1 MGENVAQKLK
11 NLFVTDFFI
20 PVKPVMI
27 ISMWVPDTVENGT
40 ESSAVLDCVYNFTEQ
55 VNLATHATHV
65 YKLNSNF
72 VGLRLQVHRTGEQV
86 TLLHADIK
94 SKFKQLC

>member
-1 MGENVAQKLK
+1 
-11 NLFVTDFFI
+11 
-20 PVKPVMI
+20 MI

-72 VGLRLQVHRTGEQV
+72 VG
-86 TLLHADIK
+86 
-94 SKFKQLC
+94 